1 MRHEIEP
8 TSETSVD
15 NMPDPLSIPP
25 LPSGL
30 TGFPKEIVRLI
41 WSFLA
46 LETLLNSQQVGK
58 TWYVW
63 NQEKIDDHWKNK
75 EFNRLSS
82 GHCWQYLLKQNF
94 VETDDPYTAFLYQA
108 LNPLGLYTEDM
119 NIDSLSQWYQT
130 TIAVDT
136 FVSEI
141 TQLHPI
147 VPQKKVTG
155 TTTLKTIVEKF
166 HNEIT
171 PQKFQKE
178 ATALKQDASSL
189 AYPRTDIERTN
200 TKKPSVVL
208 LAFLTRLR
216 KFEVFLLDLTLFRRM
231 LYNPI
236 PLIHPEIIEK
246 TDDASILTNEL
257 AASLSKEFILYY
269 TKYIDCKGRYPYRVL
284 NQLLLS
290 NPALSFLLF
299 KDDDQLLETMT
310 QGLWNELPAILE
322 KNLLLFE
329 IITPE
334 FW

>member
-147 VPQKKVTG
+147 VPQKKSACV
-155 TTTLKTIVEKF
+155 KYS
-166 HNEIT
+166 
-171 PQKFQKE
+171 
-178 ATALKQDASSL
+178 A
-189 AYPRTDIERTN
+189 
-200 TKKPSVVL
+200 
-208 LAFLTRLR
+208 AF
-216 KFEVFLLDLTLFRRM
+216 
-231 LYNPI
+231 
-236 PLIHPEIIEK
+236 
-246 TDDASILTNEL
+246 
-257 AASLSKEFILYY
+257 
-269 TKYIDCKGRYPYRVL
+269 G
-284 NQLLLS
+284 
-290 NPALSFLLF
+290 
-299 KDDDQLLETMT
+299 
-310 QGLWNELPAILE
+310 
-322 KNLLLFE
+322 
-329 IITPE
+329 
-334 FW
+334 